1 MTPEYNV
8 EKKSKA
14 EQKQGKLKK
23 GASDHANLSL
33 SPFWSGV
40 TYFKLMAGPLCLNG
54 RVNAVLIGQSEAE
67 ETLKGK
73 THFYSRRP
81 ACTVHWHVMNTNTVH
96 VSLHNALL
104 WTIKVSLCHRNG
116 VSTKMVTVTMLEVMR
131 F

>member
-40 TYFKLMAGPLCLNG
+40 TYFKLMAGPVLKWKSQRRVDWPEWG
-54 RVNAVLIGQSEAE
+54 RGDSE
-67 ETLKGK
+67 G
-73 THFYSRRP
+73 
-81 ACTVHWHVMNTNTVH
+81 
-96 VSLHNALL
+96 
-104 WTIKVSLCHRNG
+104 
-116 VSTKMVTVTMLEVMR
+116 
-131 F
+131 